1 MDGLNIHSGGYT
13 EKHNKCHKKYHMVG
27 KFEQILVYM
36 TAYILTIVKV
46 RAFDSQFQNESLSSK
61 LQEELAS
68 REEVEHK

>member
-1 MDGLNIHSGGYT
+1 MPWLKITSIFISSEAVCWHGMLSL
-13 EKHNKCHKKYHMVG
+13 M
-27 KFEQILVYM
+27 FF
-36 TAYILTIVKV
+36 

>member
-1 MDGLNIHSGGYT
+1 MEEIY
-13 EKHNKCHKKYHMVG
+13 KIK
-27 KFEQILVYM
+27 ILF
-36 TAYILTIVKV
+36 LTIVII

>member
-1 MDGLNIHSGGYT
+1 MQIYEAMKST
-13 EKHNKCHKKYHMVG
+13 ESIYHKTSKRYRI
-27 KFEQILVYM
+27 KLLL
-36 TAYILTIVKV
+36 LTIVIV

>member
-1 MDGLNIHSGGYT
+1 
-13 EKHNKCHKKYHMVG
+13 MVG